1 VGISISWLA
10 VQGAERG
17 VVLEALAL
25 AETGERDEFP
35 TESPIQGASLADGWY
50 VVIFDRYG
58 HALLNDETLR
68 RVSEVGEVVAGMA
81 EEHVMCSYSGAWQH
95 GQRVWCAMHDAQE
108 GIRHL
113 DVEGQMPRGFDQI
126 RDNLLSQQDAED
138 EAEAEVDYVYDIPLD
153 TARLVSGFSWSET
166 EPEDGFVVLRRID

>member
-10 VQGAERG
+10 VRGAERDIG
-17 VVLEALAL
+17 LGALGL

-35 TESPIQGASLADGWY
+35 TESAIQGAALADGWY
-50 VVIFDRYG
+50 VVVFDRYG
-58 HALLNDETLR
+58 HAVLNDETLR
-68 RVSEVGEVVAGMA
+68 RVSEVGEVGEVVAGMA
-81 EEHVMCSYSGAWQH
+81 DEHVMCSYSGAWQD

-126 RDNLLSQQDAED
+126 RDHLFSQQDA
-138 EAEAEVDYVYDIPLD
+138 
-153 TARLVSGFSWSET
+153 
-166 EPEDGFVVLRRID
+166 

>member
-1 VGISISWLA
+1 V
-10 VQGAERG
+10 
-17 VVLEALAL
+17 
-25 AETGERDEFP
+25 
-35 TESPIQGASLADGWY
+35 
-50 VVIFDRYG
+50 
-58 HALLNDETLR
+58 HDETLC
-68 RVSEVGEVVAGMA
+68 RVSEVGEVIAGMA
-81 EEHVMCSYSGAWQH
+81 EEHVMCSYAGAWQH

-126 RDNLLSQQDAED
+126 RDHLLSQQDAED
-138 EAEAEVDYVYDIPLD
+138 GAVAEVDYVYDIPLD